1 MPSTGSRHGMPA
13 TDRSRF
19 GSSMLMMVLI
29 RLMVVFTIVV
39 TTTHICS
46 SHPRSVMMIQVYHI
60 FTCIIFIFIKEQERE
75 TDRQIERRRS
85 DMKVKDI

>member
-1 MPSTGSRHGMPA
+1 MPSTGPRHGVPA
-13 TDRSRF
+13 TDGSRF

-29 RLMVVFTIVV
+29 RLMMVFTIVV
-39 TTTHICS
+39 TTHICS